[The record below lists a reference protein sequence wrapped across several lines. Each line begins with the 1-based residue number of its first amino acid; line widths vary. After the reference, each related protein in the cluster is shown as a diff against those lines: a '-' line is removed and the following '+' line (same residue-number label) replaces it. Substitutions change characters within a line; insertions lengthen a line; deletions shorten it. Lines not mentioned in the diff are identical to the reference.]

1 MNNLTTII
9 FEIVVNFAMIIIFLR
24 FMFQFAEIDTKH
36 PYAKVT
42 YNLSA
47 VVTIFRRILPD
58 LEKGR
63 VSLAAIVLLLLLN
76 FIYVAGMASITGKE
90 LYAID
95 LFFYGMITAILAFI
109 KALKYIVFGS
119 VICSW
124 IILLTNKMH
133 PVMDL
138 LMQMAEPIIAPF
150 RRFTPNMGMI
160 DLSVVVALLSL
171 SILEIFIRVVAEN
184 MLIKMGW

>member
-1 MNNLTTII
+1 MNNPTTIL
-9 FEIVVNFAMIIIFLR
+9 FEIVVIFAMIIIFLR
-24 FMFQFAEIDTKH
+24 FMFQFAEIDPKH
-36 PYAKVT
+36 PYAKIT

-47 VVTIFRRILPD
+47 VVTVFRRILPD

-76 FIYVAGMASITGKE
+76 FIYVAGIASIVGKQM
-90 LYAID
+90 YAID

-124 IILLTNKMH
+124 IMLLANKMH
-133 PVMDL
+133 PVMDII
-138 LMQMAEPIIAPF
+138 MQMAEPIIAPF
-150 RRFTPNMGMI
+150 RRFTPNMGML
-160 DLSVVVALLSL
+160 DLSVLVALLALSL
-171 SILEIFIRVVAEN
+171 LDIFIRVIADN
-184 MLIKMGW
+184 MLTKMG